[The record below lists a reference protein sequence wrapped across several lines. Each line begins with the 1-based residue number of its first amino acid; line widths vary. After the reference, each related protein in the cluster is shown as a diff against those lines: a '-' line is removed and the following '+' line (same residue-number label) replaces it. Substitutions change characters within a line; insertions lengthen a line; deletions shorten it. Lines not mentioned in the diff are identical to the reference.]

1 MTASAVRAA
10 PALQSAGYPDYILP
24 LDAATPAEL
33 VGGKAHNL
41 CRVSE
46 LGLRVPSGFVV
57 TARAFESHLEENDL
71 AVRIRALSQRKTG
84 PLSLSGEFDLAR
96 QRQLSVRIRD
106 LIVNTPLSP
115 KLRDLLASSAA
126 VLLNRGPVVVRSSA
140 VGEDSARASFA
151 GQLDSFLHVRTLP
164 ELENALLACWASC
177 WSERA
182 IAYRA
187 ARGLEVRGM
196 GVVVQTQVDAVAAGV
211 LFTRTAAGEILVEH
225 TPGLGDALVAGAIDP
240 GRFLL
245 QRNGTGFQTLSAGER
260 SVKSVENLLFSRAR
274 LTELARLAAM
284 LEEGLGGAQDVEWV
298 IDQAGLLHVVQSRPI
313 TATVTVNAVQPSG
326 PASGPEVRW
335 SDANINENFPAPVSP
350 FLYSIA
356 SAGYAHYFRNLARA
370 FGLSGR
376 RIAAMDDA
384 LRHIIGVHGARMY
397 YNLTNI
403 HTVLRTAPFGDALV
417 AAFNSFVGASGSLG
431 ATPPVKSNRLREF
444 IELVA
449 IAVKTSWLYLFIG
462 RRVASFERLVDDFA
476 ERTEPQRLATLSLR
490 DLRLLLN
497 ELMDIRCHRWTNAS
511 LADAAAMV
519 CYAMLRRQVEQVS
532 NGNGSGALH
541 NTLLKAI
548 PQLVSGEP
556 VQHLWELSR
565 AVRAE
570 PALRT
575 LFECEAESVVAELA
589 VNPEFADFHAR
600 FEEYLQRWGFRCS
613 AELMLTAPSFQ
624 EQPELLVETI
634 RAYAG
639 LNGDSPAA
647 KLSRQLAEREHETR
661 RLLRKLRGRP
671 ISRSLPFVS
680 RAAAL
685 RIVLR
690 WTQSAIAYR
699 ERARLK
705 QALLYSRCRRLALAL
720 GDGLVARGHL
730 AEQEDV
736 FWLTVAEV
744 DELAAGS
751 AMFPHHVHELTAF
764 RKRAHERLA
773 AMHPSDNFTL
783 PEGEYLSPDGDL
795 QTGDLQTG
803 KETGEETSPRNG
815 HANPA
820 NGGSRTLR
828 GAGAC
833 GGCATGRAVVLGDAS
848 EAGRLGAEDILIT
861 RQTDPGWAPVFFLI
875 KGLVI
880 ERGGMLSHGAIVAR
894 EFGIPCVVGVA
905 QATRELFQAG
915 QIEVDGDRGEVHVLD

>member
-1 MTASAVRAA
+1 MTTSALRAA
-10 PALQSAGYPDYILP
+10 PALQSAGYIVALDEATLP
-24 LDAATPAEL
+24 EL

-41 CRVSE
+41 YRVSE

-57 TARAFESHLEENDL
+57 TARAFEAHLEENDL
-71 AVRIRALSQRKTG
+71 AVSIRALLHR
-84 PLSLSGEFDLAR
+84 SGECGLGR
-96 QRQLSVRIRD
+96 QRQSSARIHD

-115 KLRDLLASSAA
+115 KLCDWLSSSAEE
-126 VLLNRGPVVVRSSA
+126 LLNRGPVVVRSSA

-151 GQLDSFLHVRTLP
+151 GQLDSFLHVRTLAG
-164 ELENALLACWASC
+164 LQNALLACWASC

-187 ARGLEVRGM
+187 ARGFEVRGM
-196 GVVVQTQVDAVAAGV
+196 GVVVQTQVDALAAGV
-211 LFTRTAAGEILVEH
+211 LFTRTAEGTILVEH
-225 TPGLGDALVAGAIDP
+225 TTGLGDALVAGAIDP
-240 GRFLL
+240 GRFVL
-245 QRNGTGFQTLSAGER
+245 QRSGNGFVALSAGER
-260 SVKSVENLLFSRAR
+260 PVKNVENLLFSRAR
-274 LTELARLAAM
+274 LAELARLAAM
-284 LEEGLGGAQDVEWV
+284 LEEGLGGAQDVEWA
-298 IDQAGLLHVVQSRPI
+298 IDHSGLLHIVQSRPI
-313 TATVTVNAVQPSG
+313 TATLTVNAAQPDG
-326 PASGPEVRW
+326 PPVRW

-403 HTVLRTAPFGDALV
+403 HTGLRTAPFGDALV
-417 AAFNSFVGASGSLG
+417 AAFNSFVGARGSLG
-431 ATPPVKSNRLREF
+431 AAAQVKSGRLRELV
-444 IELVA
+444 ELAV
-449 IAVKTSWLYLFIG
+449 IAVKTSWLYLFLG

-476 ERTEPQRLATLSLR
+476 ERTEPHRLAALSLR

-519 CYAMLRRQVEQVS
+519 SYAMLRRLVEQAS
-532 NGNGSGALH
+532 GGKAPGSLH

-556 VQHLWELSR
+556 VQQLWELSR

-575 LFECEAESVVAELA
+575 LFEGDAESVVNQLA
-589 VNPEFADFHAR
+589 VNPELAGFRAR

-624 EQPELLVETI
+624 EQPALLVETI
-634 RAYAG
+634 RAYARLDG
-639 LNGDSPAA
+639 ESPAA
-647 KLSRQLAEREHETR
+647 ALSRQLAEREHETR
-661 RLLRKLRGRP
+661 RILRKLRGRP

-680 RAAAL
+680 RAAVL
-685 RIVLR
+685 RTVLR
-690 WTQSAIAYR
+690 WTQAAIAYR

-720 GDGLVARGHL
+720 GERLAARGHL

-744 DELAAGS
+744 DELAAGT
-751 AMFPHHVHELTAF
+751 AMFPHHAQELTAV

-773 AMHPSDNFTL
+773 AMQPANDFTL
-783 PEGEYLSPDGDL
+783 PEGEYLPLGGDL
-795 QTGDLQTG
+795 PGRNG
-803 KETGEETSPRNG
+803 TSARAG
-815 HANPA
+815 HANRVI
-820 NGGSRTLR
+820 GGSRTLR

-833 GGCATGRAVVLGDAS
+833 GGRVSGRAVVLRDAS
-848 EAGRLGAEDILIT
+848 EAGRLAAEDILVT
-861 RQTDPGWAPVFFLI
+861 RQTDPGWAPIFFLI

-894 EFGIPCVVGVA
+894 EFGIPCVVGVPH
-905 QATRELFQAG
+905 ATRELFQAG

>member
-1 MTASAVRAA
+1 MS
-10 PALQSAGYPDYILP
+10 
-24 LDAATPAEL
+24 LDEATIPEL

-71 AVRIRALSQRKTG
+71 AVRIRALPQQKTG
-84 PLSLSGEFDLAR
+84 PLSGEFGLAR
-96 QRQLSVRIRD
+96 QRQLSARIRD
-106 LIVNTPLSP
+106 LIVNTSLSP
-115 KLRDLLASSAA
+115 KLCDLLASSAEE
-126 VLLNRGPVVVRSSA
+126 LLNRGPVVVRSSA
-140 VGEDSARASFA
+140 VGEDSAQASFA

-164 ELENALLACWASC
+164 GLENALLACWASC

-196 GVVVQTQVDAVAAGV
+196 GVVVQTQIDALAAGV
-211 LFTRTAAGEILVEH
+211 LFTRTAEGTILVEH

-245 QRNGTGFQTLSAGER
+245 QRSGNGFQALAAGER
-260 SVKSVENLLFSRAR
+260 SVKSVENQLYSRAR
-274 LTELARLAAM
+274 LAELARLAAL
-284 LEEGLGGAQDVEWV
+284 LEEGLGGAQDVEWA
-298 IDQAGLLHVVQSRPI
+298 IDQAGLLHIVQSRPI
-313 TATVTVNAVQPSG
+313 TATLTVNTALQGG
-326 PASGPEVRW
+326 PPVRW

-403 HTVLRTAPFGDALV
+403 HTVLRTAPFGDAMV

-431 ATPPVKSNRLREF
+431 APPFKSNRLREF
-444 IELVA
+444 VELVV
-449 IAVKTSWLYLFIG
+449 IAVKTSWLYLFLG

-476 ERTEPQRLATLSLR
+476 ERTEPQRLAALSLR

-497 ELMDIRCHRWTNAS
+497 ELMEIRCHRWTNAS

-532 NGNGSGALH
+532 GGKGSGALH

-575 LFECEAESVVAELA
+575 LFECEAESVVDQLA
-589 VNPEFADFHAR
+589 VNPEFADFRAR

-634 RAYAG
+634 RAYARLDG
-639 LNGDSPAA
+639 ESPAA
-647 KLSRQLAEREHETR
+647 TLSRQLAEREQETR

-671 ISRSLPFVS
+671 ISRWLPFVS
-680 RAAAL
+680 RAAVL
-685 RIVLR
+685 RTVLR

-720 GDGLVARGHL
+720 GDRLVARGHL
-730 AEQEDV
+730 DEQEDV

-751 AMFPHHVHELTAF
+751 AMFPHHVQELTAF

-783 PEGEYLSPDGDL
+783 PEGEYLAMDGDL
-795 QTGDLQTG
+795 QTGDKG
-803 KETGEETSPRNG
+803 GETGEETSSISVTPTRPTEVRARYG
-815 HANPA
+815 ARVHA
-820 NGGSRTLR
+820 
-828 GAGAC
+828 
-833 GGCATGRAVVLGDAS
+833 
-848 EAGRLGAEDILIT
+848 EAA
-861 RQTDPGWAPVFFLI
+861 
-875 KGLVI
+875 
-880 ERGGMLSHGAIVAR
+880 
-894 EFGIPCVVGVA
+894 
-905 QATRELFQAG
+905 
-915 QIEVDGDRGEVHVLD
+915 

>member
-1 MTASAVRAA
+1 MTTSAVRAA
-10 PALQSAGYPDYILP
+10 PALQSAGYIVP
-24 LDAATPAEL
+24 LDEATLPEL

-71 AVRIRALSQRKTG
+71 AVRIRALAQRKTG
-84 PLSLSGEFDLAR
+84 PLSGEFGLAR
-96 QRQLSVRIRD
+96 QRQLSARIRD

-115 KLRDLLASSAA
+115 KLCDLLASSAEA
-126 VLLNRGPVVVRSSA
+126 LLNRGPVVVRSSA

-151 GQLDSFLHVRTLP
+151 GQLDSFLHVRTLAG
-164 ELENALLACWASC
+164 LENALLACWASC

-196 GVVVQTQVDAVAAGV
+196 GVVVQTQVDALAAGV
-211 LFTRTAAGEILVEH
+211 LFTRTAEGTILVEH

-245 QRNGTGFQTLSAGER
+245 QRSGNGFQALSAGER
-260 SVKSVENLLFSRAR
+260 SVKSVENLLYSRAR
-274 LTELARLAAM
+274 LAELARLAAM
-284 LEEGLGGAQDVEWV
+284 LEEGLGGAQDVEWA
-298 IDQAGLLHVVQSRPI
+298 IDHAGLLHIVQSRPI
-313 TATVTVNAVQPSG
+313 TATLTVNAVPPGG
-326 PASGPEVRW
+326 PPVRW

-431 ATPPVKSNRLREF
+431 ATPPVKSDRLREF
-444 IELVA
+444 VELVV
-449 IAVKTSWLYLFIG
+449 IAVKTSWLYLFLG

-476 ERTEPQRLATLSLR
+476 ERTEPQRLAALSLR

-532 NGNGSGALH
+532 GGKGSGALH

-575 LFECEAESVVAELA
+575 LFECEAESVVDQLA
-589 VNPEFADFHAR
+589 VNPEFADFRAR

-634 RAYAG
+634 RAYARLDG
-639 LNGDSPAA
+639 ESPAA
-647 KLSRQLAEREHETR
+647 TLSRQLAEREHETR

-671 ISRSLPFVS
+671 ISRWLPFVS
-680 RAAAL
+680 RAAVL
-685 RIVLR
+685 RTVLR

-720 GDGLVARGHL
+720 GDRLVARGHL

-751 AMFPHHVHELTAF
+751 AMFPHHVQELTAF

-783 PEGEYLSPDGDL
+783 PEGEYLPLDGDL
-795 QTGDLQTG
+795 QTGD
-803 KETGEETSPRNG
+803 ETSPRNG

-833 GGCATGRAVVLGDAS
+833 GGRVTGRAVVLSDAS
-848 EAGRLGAEDILIT
+848 EAGRLAAEDILIT

-905 QATRELFQAG
+905 HATRELFQAG

>member
-1 MTASAVRAA
+1 MTTSAVRAA
-10 PALQSAGYPDYILP
+10 AAPQSTGYPALKSAGYIVP
-24 LDAATPAEL
+24 LDEATVPEV

-41 CRVSE
+41 YRVSK

-57 TARAFESHLEENDL
+57 TARALELHLEENDI
-71 AVRIRALSQRKTG
+71 AVMIRSLTQRETG
-84 PLSLSGEFDLAR
+84 PLSGELGLAR
-96 QRQLSVRIRD
+96 QRQLSARIRD
-106 LIVNTPLSP
+106 LIVKTPLSP
-115 KLRDLLASSAA
+115 KLCDLLASSAEA
-126 VLLNRGPVVVRSSA
+126 LLNRGPVVVRSSA

-151 GQLDSFLHVRTLP
+151 GQLDSFLHVRTLAG
-164 ELENALLACWASC
+164 LENALLACWASC

-196 GVVVQTQVDAVAAGV
+196 GVVVQTQVDALAAGV
-211 LFTRTAAGEILVEH
+211 LFTRTAEGEILVEH

-245 QRNGTGFQTLSAGER
+245 QRGGNSFQVLSAGER
-260 SVKSVENLLFSRAR
+260 SVKSVENLLYSRAR
-274 LTELARLAAM
+274 LAEFARLAAM
-284 LEEGLGGAQDVEWV
+284 LEEGMDGAQDVEWV
-298 IDQAGLLHVVQSRPI
+298 IDHAGLLHVVQSRPI
-313 TATVTVNAVQPSG
+313 TATLTVNAVRPG
-326 PASGPEVRW
+326 APPVRW

-403 HTVLRTAPFGDALV
+403 HTVLRTAPFGDAMV

-431 ATPPVKSNRLREF
+431 APPVKSDRLREF
-444 IELVA
+444 VELVV

-462 RRVASFERLVDDFA
+462 RRVASFERIVDDFA
-476 ERTEPQRLATLSLR
+476 ERSEPQRLAALSLR

-532 NGNGSGALH
+532 GSEGSGALH

-548 PQLVSGEP
+548 PQLVSIEP

-565 AVRAE
+565 AVRAQ

-575 LFECEAESVVAELA
+575 LFECEAEAVVNQLA
-589 VNPEFADFHAR
+589 VNQEFAEFRAQ

-634 RAYAG
+634 RAYARREG
-639 LNGDSPAA
+639 ESPAA
-647 KLSRQLAEREHETR
+647 TLSRQLAERERETR

-671 ISRSLPFVS
+671 ISRWLPFVS
-680 RAAAL
+680 RGAVL
-685 RIVLR
+685 RTVLR

-720 GDGLVARGHL
+720 GDRLVERGHL

-736 FWLTVAEV
+736 FWLTVSEV

-751 AMFPHHVHELTAF
+751 AMFPHHVQELTDF

-773 AMHPSDNFTL
+773 AMQPSDNFTL
-783 PEGEYLSPDGDL
+783 PEGEYLPVDGDV
-795 QTGDLQTG
+795 QAGD
-803 KETGEETSPRNG
+803 ETSPRNR
-815 HANPA
+815 HASPA
-820 NGGSRTLR
+820 NGDLRTLR

-833 GGCATGRAVVLGDAS
+833 GGCVTGRAVVLGDAS
-848 EAGRLGAEDILIT
+848 EAGRLAAEDILIT

-894 EFGIPCVVGVA
+894 EFGIPCVVGVEN
-905 QATRELFQAG
+905 ATRELFQAG

>member
-1 MTASAVRAA
+1 MTTPSLRAA
-10 PALQSAGYPDYILP
+10 PALQSARYIVP
-24 LDAATPAEL
+24 LDEGTLPEL

-41 CRVSE
+41 HRVSA

-57 TARAFESHLEENDL
+57 TTRAFEAHFEENDL
-71 AVRIRALSQRKTG
+71 AVKIRALIRRNAG
-84 PLSLSGEFDLAR
+84 PRSGEGGLGR
-96 QRQLSVRIRD
+96 QRQLSAGIHD
-106 LIVNTPLSP
+106 LIVNTPLSARLSEFLGSP
-115 KLRDLLASSAA
+115 AEELLH
-126 VLLNRGPVVVRSSA
+126 RGPVVVRSSA
-140 VGEDSARASFA
+140 VGEDSAQASFA
-151 GQLDSFLHVRTLP
+151 GQFDSFLHVRTL
-164 ELENALLACWASC
+164 EGLENALSACWASC

-187 ARGLEVRGM
+187 ARGFEERGM
-196 GVVVQTQVDAVAAGV
+196 GVLVQSQVDALAAGV
-211 LFTRTAAGEILVEH
+211 LFTRTAEGAILVEY
-225 TPGLGDALVAGAIDP
+225 TAGLGDSLVAGAIDP

-245 QRNGTGFQTLSAGER
+245 QRDGNVFLALSSGER
-260 SVKSVENLLFSRAR
+260 PSENVANQLFSQTR
-274 LTELARLAAM
+274 LTELAGLATL
-284 LEEGLGGAQDVEWV
+284 LEEGLGGAQDVEWA
-298 IDQAGLLHVVQSRPI
+298 IDHSGLLHIVQSRPI
-313 TATVTVNAVQPSG
+313 TATLSVNATLPSG
-326 PASGPEVRW
+326 LPICW
-335 SDANINENFPAPVSP
+335 SNANINENFPAPVSP

-370 FGLSGR
+370 FGLSRR
-376 RIAAMDDA
+376 RIAAMDDS
-384 LRHIIGVHGARMY
+384 LRHIIGVHGARLY

-417 AAFNSFVGASGSLG
+417 AAFNTFVGADGSLG
-431 ATPPVKSNRLREF
+431 AAAQVKSGRLRELV
-444 IELVA
+444 ELAV
-449 IAVKTSWLYLFIG
+449 IAVKTTWLYLFLG

-476 ERTEPQRLATLSLR
+476 ERTEPHRLAALSLR

-519 CYAMLRRQVEQVS
+519 CYAMLRSLLEQADV
-532 NGNGSGALH
+532 GKAPGALH

-548 PQLVSGEP
+548 PKLVSVEP
-556 VQHLWELSR
+556 VQQLWELSR
-565 AVRAE
+565 AIRTDS
-570 PALRT
+570 ALRT
-575 LFECEAESVVAELA
+575 LFEGDTESVLEQIAINPALA
-589 VNPEFADFHAR
+589 GFRTR

-624 EQPELLVETI
+624 EQPALLVETI
-634 RAYAG
+634 RAYARRDG
-639 LNGDSPAA
+639 ESPAA
-647 KLSRQLAEREHETR
+647 ALSRQLAEREQETR
-661 RLLRKLRGRP
+661 RVLRKLRGRP
-671 ISRSLPFVS
+671 IARV
-680 RAAAL
+680 AL

-690 WTQSAIAYR
+690 WTQAAIAYR

-720 GDGLVARGHL
+720 GDRLVARGHL

-736 FWLTVAEV
+736 FWLTVAEI

-751 AMFPHHVHELTAF
+751 AMFPHHVQELTAF

-773 AMHPSDNFTL
+773 AMQPSDNFTL
-783 PEGEYLSPDGDL
+783 PEGEYLSLDGDL
-795 QTGDLQTG
+795 QTGD
-803 KETGEETSPRNG
+803 ETSLRNG
-815 HANPA
+815 HSNPA

-833 GGCATGRAVVLGDAS
+833 GGRVTGRAVVLSDAS
-848 EAGRLGAEDILIT
+848 EAGRLAAEDILIT

-905 QATRELFQAG
+905 HATRELFQAG
-915 QIEVDGDRGEVHVLD
+915 QIEVDGDRGEVHVLG

>member
-1 MTASAVRAA
+1 MTTAAVRAA
-10 PALQSAGYPDYILP
+10 PASAGYIVP
-24 LDAATPAEL
+24 LDEATLPEL

-41 CRVSE
+41 CLIAE

-57 TARAFESHLEENDL
+57 TAHAFDSHLEENDL
-71 AVRIRALSQRKTG
+71 AEKIRALPQWQTR
-84 PLSLSGEFDLAR
+84 SLAGELGLAS
-96 QRQLSVRIRD
+96 QRQLSARIRE

-115 KLRDLLASSAA
+115 KLCNSLAASAEA
-126 VLLNRGPVVVRSSA
+126 LLNRGPVVVRSSA
-140 VGEDSARASFA
+140 IGEDSARASFA

-187 ARGLEVRGM
+187 ARGFEVRGM
-196 GVVVQTQVDAVAAGV
+196 GVVVQTQVDALAAGV
-211 LFTRTAAGEILVEH
+211 LFTRTAEGAMLVEH

-245 QRNGTGFQTLSAGER
+245 QRNGSGFQALSAGER
-260 SVKSVENLLFSRAR
+260 SIKSVENLLFSRAR
-274 LTELARLAAM
+274 LAELARLAAM
-284 LEEGLGGAQDVEWV
+284 LEEGLGGAQDVEWA
-298 IDQAGLLHVVQSRPI
+298 IDQADLLYIVQSRPI
-313 TATVTVNAVQPSG
+313 TATVTVNAPPPRG
-326 PASGPEVRW
+326 RPVRW

-370 FGLSGR
+370 FGLSRR
-376 RIAAMDDA
+376 RINAMDDA

-403 HTVLRTAPFGDALV
+403 HTVLRTSPFGDDLV
-417 AAFNSFVGASGSLG
+417 VAFNSFVGASGSLG
-431 ATPPVKSNRLREF
+431 APPVKSGRLREF
-444 IELVA
+444 AELVV
-449 IAVKTSWLYLFIG
+449 IAVKTSWLYLFLG
-462 RRVASFERLVDDFA
+462 RRVASFEQLVDDFA
-476 ERTEPQRLATLSLR
+476 ERTEPQRLGALPLR

-532 NGNGSGALH
+532 DGNRPGALH

-548 PQLVSGEP
+548 PELVSGEP

-570 PALRT
+570 PALRN
-575 LFECEAESVVAELA
+575 LFEYEAESVVDQLA
-589 VNPEFADFHAR
+589 VNPEFTDFRAR

-634 RAYAG
+634 RAYARLDG
-639 LNGDSPAA
+639 ESPAA
-647 KLSRQLAEREHETR
+647 TLSRQLAEREHETR
-661 RLLRKLRGRP
+661 RLLRKLRNRP
-671 ISRSLPFVS
+671 ISRWLPFVS
-680 RAAAL
+680 RAAVL
-685 RIVLR
+685 RTVLR
-690 WTQSAIAYR
+690 WTQAAIAYR

-720 GDGLVARGHL
+720 GDRLVARGHL

-744 DELAAGS
+744 DELAGGS
-751 AMFPHHVHELTAF
+751 AMFPHHVQELTAL
-764 RKRAHERLA
+764 RKRAHEHLA

-783 PEGEYLSPDGDL
+783 TEGDYLPLDGAL
-795 QTGDLQTG
+795 QTGV
-803 KETGEETSPRNG
+803 ETSPRNG

-820 NGGSRTLR
+820 NGGPRTLR

-833 GGCATGRAVVLGDAS
+833 GGRATGRAVVLCDAS
-848 EAGRLGAEDILIT
+848 EAGRLAAEDILIT

-905 QATRELFQAG
+905 HATRELFQAG
-915 QIEVDGDRGEVHVLD
+915 RVEVNGDRGEVHVLD

>member
-1 MTASAVRAA
+1 MTTAAVRAA
-10 PALQSAGYPDYILP
+10 PVLQSTGYIVP
-24 LDAATPAEL
+24 LDEATLPEL
-33 VGGKAHNL
+33 VGGKAYNL
-41 CRVSE
+41 CRISQ

-57 TARAFESHLEENDL
+57 TAPAFASHLEENDL
-71 AVRIRALSQRKTG
+71 TEKIRALPQWKTR
-84 PLSLSGEFDLAR
+84 SLPGELGLAT
-96 QRQLSVRIRD
+96 QRQLSARIRD
-106 LIVNTPLSP
+106 LIVNTSLSP
-115 KLRDLLASSAA
+115 KLSDLLAASAEA
-126 VLLNRGPVVVRSSA
+126 LLSRGPVVVRSSA
-140 VGEDSARASFA
+140 VGEDSERASFA
-151 GQLDSFLHVRTLP
+151 GQLDSILHVRTLAG
-164 ELENALLACWASC
+164 LENALLACWASC

-187 ARGLEVRGM
+187 ARGFEVRGM

-211 LFTRTAAGEILVEH
+211 LFTRTAAGTILVEY

-240 GRFLL
+240 GRFVL
-245 QRNGTGFQTLSAGER
+245 QRDGTGFQALSAGER
-260 SVKSVENLLFSRAR
+260 SVKNVENQLFSRAR
-274 LTELARLAAM
+274 RAELARLAAV
-284 LEEGLGGAQDVEWV
+284 LEKGLGGAQDVEWA
-298 IDQAGLLHVVQSRPI
+298 IDQAGSLQIVQSRPI
-313 TATVTVNAVQPSG
+313 TASVTVNAPLPHG
-326 PASGPEVRW
+326 RPVRW
-335 SDANINENFPAPVSP
+335 SDANINENFPEPVSP

-356 SAGYAHYFRNLARA
+356 SAGYAHYFRNLAHA
-370 FGLSGR
+370 FGLSQR

-417 AAFNSFVGASGSLG
+417 AAFNSFVGANGSLG
-431 ATPPVKSNRLREF
+431 APPVKSNRLREF
-444 IELVA
+444 AELVV
-449 IAVKTSWLYLFIG
+449 IALKTSWLYLFLG

-476 ERTEPQRLATLSLR
+476 ERTEPQRLASLPLR

-497 ELMDIRCHRWTNAS
+497 ELMDIRCHRWINAS

-532 NGNGSGALH
+532 DGKSGALH

-565 AVRAE
+565 AVRTE
-570 PALRT
+570 PVLRT
-575 LFECEAESVVAELA
+575 LFECEAESVVDQLA
-589 VNPEFADFHAR
+589 VNPEFADFRAR

-634 RAYAG
+634 RAYARLDG
-639 LNGDSPAA
+639 ESPDAT
-647 KLSRQLAEREHETR
+647 LSRQLAERELETR

-671 ISRSLPFVS
+671 ISWWLPFVS
-680 RAAAL
+680 RAAVL
-685 RIVLR
+685 RTVLR
-690 WTQSAIAYR
+690 WTQAAIAYR

-705 QALLYSRCRRLALAL
+705 QALLYSRCRRVALAL
-720 GDGLVARGHL
+720 GDRLVARGHL
-730 AEQEDV
+730 ARQEDV
-736 FWLTVAEV
+736 FWLTVTEV
-744 DELAAGS
+744 DELAGGS
-751 AMFPHHVHELTAF
+751 AMFPHHVQELAAF

-773 AMHPSDNFTL
+773 AMHPADNFTL
-783 PEGEYLSPDGDL
+783 SEGEYLPLDGH
-795 QTGDLQTG
+795 TPGN
-803 KETGEETSPRNG
+803 ETWPRNG

-833 GGCATGRAVVLGDAS
+833 GGCVTGRAVVLSDAS
-848 EAGRLGAEDILIT
+848 EAGRLAAEDILIT

-905 QATRELFQAG
+905 HATRELFQAG
-915 QIEVDGDRGEVHVLD
+915 EIEVDGDRGEVHVLD

>member
-10 PALQSAGYPDYILP
+10 TARQSAGYIVSLDEARLP
-24 LDAATPAEL
+24 EL

-71 AVRIRALSQRKTG
+71 AVRIRALPQPKAG
-84 PLSLSGEFDLAR
+84 PLSGEFGLAR
-96 QRQLSVRIRD
+96 QRQLSARIRD
-106 LIVNTPLSP
+106 LIVKSPLSP
-115 KLRDLLASSAA
+115 KLRDLLASSAEA
-126 VLLNRGPVVVRSSA
+126 LLKRGPVVVRSSA

-151 GQLDSFLHVRTLP
+151 GQLDSFLHVRTLAG
-164 ELENALLACWASC
+164 LEKALLACWASC

-182 IAYRA
+182 MAYRA

-196 GVVVQTQVDAVAAGV
+196 GVVVQTQVDALAAGV
-211 LFTRTAAGEILVEH
+211 LFTRTADGTILVEH
-225 TPGLGDALVAGAIDP
+225 TPGLGDRLVAGAIDP
-240 GRFLL
+240 GRFVL
-245 QRNGTGFQTLSAGER
+245 QRNGNGFQALSAGER
-260 SVKSVENLLFSRAR
+260 SVKSVENLLYSRAR
-274 LTELARLAAM
+274 LAELARLAAV
-284 LEEGLGGAQDVEWV
+284 LEEGLGGAQDVEWA
-298 IDQAGLLHVVQSRPI
+298 IDHAGLLHIVQSRPI
-313 TATVTVNAVQPSG
+313 TATVTVNAAPPGG
-326 PASGPEVRW
+326 PPVRW

-350 FLYSIA
+350 FLYSLA

-370 FGLSGR
+370 FGLSER

-403 HTVLRTAPFGDALV
+403 HTVLRTAPFGDAMV

-431 ATPPVKSNRLREF
+431 APPFKSNRLREF
-444 IELVA
+444 AELVV
-449 IAVKTSWLYLFIG
+449 IAVKTSWLYLFLG

-476 ERTEPQRLATLSLR
+476 ERSEPQRLAALSLR

-519 CYAMLRRQVEQVS
+519 CYALLRRQVEQAS
-532 NGNGSGALH
+532 GGKSSGALH

-575 LFECEAESVVAELA
+575 LFECEAESVVDQLA
-589 VNPEFADFHAR
+589 VKPEFAGFHVR

-624 EQPELLVETI
+624 EHPELLVETI
-634 RAYAG
+634 RAYARLDG
-639 LNGDSPAA
+639 ESPAA
-647 KLSRQLAEREHETR
+647 ALSRQLAEREQETR
-661 RLLRKLRGRP
+661 RLLRKLRGRQ
-671 ISRSLPFVS
+671 ISRWLPFVS
-680 RAAAL
+680 RAAVL
-685 RIVLR
+685 RTVLR

-720 GDGLVARGHL
+720 GDRLVARGHL

-744 DELAAGS
+744 DELAAGC

-764 RKRAHERLA
+764 RKRAHEQLA
-773 AMHPSDNFTL
+773 AMHPLDNFTL
-783 PEGEYLSPDGDL
+783 PEGEYLSLDGNL
-795 QTGDLQTG
+795 QAGD
-803 KETGEETSPRNG
+803 ETSPRNG

-820 NGGSRTLR
+820 NEGSRTLR
-828 GAGAC
+828 GASAC
-833 GGCATGRAVVLGDAS
+833 GGCVTGRAVVLSNAS
-848 EAGRLGAEDILIT
+848 EAGRLAAEDILIT

>member
-1 MTASAVRAA
+1 MTTSAVRAA
-10 PALQSAGYPDYILP
+10 PALPTADYANYILP
-24 LDAATPAEL
+24 LDEATLAEL

-41 CRVSE
+41 WRVSQ
-46 LGLRVPSGFVV
+46 LGLRVPSGFVI
-57 TARAFESHLEENDL
+57 TARAFESHLEENDI
-71 AVRIRALSQRKTG
+71 AVRIRALDQRQTG
-84 PLSLSGEFDLAR
+84 PLSGELGLAR
-96 QRQLSVRIRD
+96 QRQLSASVRD

-115 KLRDLLASSAA
+115 KLCHLLASSAEA
-126 VLLNRGPVVVRSSA
+126 LLNCGPVVVRSSA

-151 GQLDSFLHVRTLP
+151 GQLDSFLHVRTLAG
-164 ELENALLACWASC
+164 LKNALLACWASC

-196 GVVVQTQVDAVAAGV
+196 GVVVQTQVDTLTAGV
-211 LFTRTAAGEILVEH
+211 LFTRTAEGKILVEH

-240 GRFLL
+240 GCFLL
-245 QRNGTGFQTLSAGER
+245 QRSGNGFQVLSAGER
-260 SVKSVENLLFSRAR
+260 SVKSIENLLYSRAR
-274 LTELARLAAM
+274 LAELARLAAM

-313 TATVTVNAVQPSG
+313 TATLTVNAVQPRA
-326 PASGPEVRW
+326 PASGPAVRW

-403 HTVLRTAPFGDALV
+403 HTVLRTAPFGDAMV
-417 AAFNSFVGASGSLG
+417 AAFNSFVGSTGSLG
-431 ATPPVKSNRLREF
+431 APPVKSDRLREF
-444 IELVA
+444 IELVV

-462 RRVASFERLVDDFA
+462 RRVTSFERLVDDFA
-476 ERTEPQRLATLSLR
+476 ERSEPQRLAALPLR

-497 ELMDIRCHRWTNAS
+497 ELMEIRCHRWTNAS

-532 NGNGSGALH
+532 DGEGSGALH

-565 AVRAE
+565 AARAD
-570 PALRT
+570 PALCA
-575 LFECEAESVVAELA
+575 LFECEAESVVDQLA
-589 VNPEFADFHAR
+589 VNPEFADFQAR
-600 FEEYLQRWGFRCS
+600 FEEYLHRWGFRCS

-634 RAYAG
+634 RAYAR
-639 LNGDSPAA
+639 LNGESPASM
-647 KLSRQLAEREHETR
+647 LSRQLAEREHETR

-671 ISRSLPFVS
+671 ISRWLPFVS

-685 RIVLR
+685 RTVLR

-720 GDGLVARGHL
+720 GDRLVARGHL

-736 FWLTVAEV
+736 FWLTVSEV

-751 AMFPHHVHELTAF
+751 AMFPHHMQELTAF
-764 RKRAHERLA
+764 RKRAHERIA

-783 PEGEYLSPDGDL
+783 PEGDYLPPDGDL
-795 QTGDLQTG
+795 QTGDLQIG
-803 KETGEETSPRNG
+803 VETSPRNG
-815 HANPA
+815 HGNPA

-848 EAGRLGAEDILIT
+848 EAGRLAADDILVT
-861 RQTDPGWAPVFFLI
+861 RQTDPGWAPIFFLI

-894 EFGIPCVVGVA
+894 EFGIPCVVGVPH
-905 QATRELFQAG
+905 ATRELFEAG